1 MKTLDVLLLTAIL
14 TACAPFNTSQDAAS
28 KAWPLEE
35 FCSRAQQLIAST
47 PLVAANVIHADYQAF
62 TLSKPAARPLRTE
75 QHHWYEDAAKTRLKM
90 ISCKMKTTDHL
101 RTEYGADQAGSEGA
115 CANINR
121 HSLRVALAE
130 ARSRGQRQALRYG
143 GGERVAL
150 DVEELTTIGP
160 EWLKQHEI
168 AWEDAAGVLHV
179 QSRAM
184 RNDWLDPRLA
194 KAQPQFKGTRYCH
207 LAAPDY
213 LRRLLTGEIEAPRS
227 RGEAM
232 SPAAMPPAT

>member
-1 MKTLDVLLLTAIL
+1 MKTLVVTVLTAIL
-14 TACAPFNTSQDAAS
+14 TACAPLNSSGGATA
-28 KAWPLEE
+28 KAWPIDD

-47 PLVAANVIHADYQAF
+47 PLVAENIIHADYQAF
-62 TLSKPAARPLRTE
+62 VLSKPVIRPLQTE

-121 HSLRVALAE
+121 HSHRVALAE
-130 ARSRGQRQALRYG
+130 ARSRGQRRLRFG
-143 GGERVAL
+143 NGEQVAF

-160 EWLKQHEI
+160 EWLKAHEI
-168 AWEDAAGVLHV
+168 AWQDAAGVLHV

-184 RNDWLDPRLA
+184 RNDWLDPRYV
-194 KAQPQFKGTRYCH
+194 KAPIPVRGTRYCH
-207 LAAPDY
+207 LIAPDY
-213 LRRLLTGEIEAPRS
+213 LRRLLTDEIEAPRS

-232 SPAAMPPAT
+232 SPAQMPPAT

>member
-1 MKTLDVLLLTAIL
+1 MKATTVLLLAGIL
-14 TACAPFNTSQDAAS
+14 SACAPLDRSNDVAS
-28 KAWPLEE
+28 KAWPLEQ
-35 FCSRAQQLIAST
+35 FCARAQQLIAST
-47 PLVAANVIHADYQAF
+47 PLVAQNHVHADYQAF
-62 TLSKPAARPLRTE
+62 VLSKPVARPLQTH
-75 QHHWYEDAAKTRLKM
+75 QHHWYEDAGKTQLKM

-121 HSLRVALAE
+121 QSLRVAIAE
-130 ARSRGQRQALRYG
+130 ARSRGQRRLRYSSG
-143 GGERVAL
+143 DQVAF

-168 AWEDAAGVLHV
+168 AWEDSAGVLHI
-179 QSRAM
+179 QSRSM

-207 LAAPDY
+207 LIAPDY
-213 LRRLLTGEIEAPRS
+213 LRRLLTGEAPAPRS

-232 SPAAMPPAT
+232 SPAQMPPAT